1 MSEIESSGPDFP
13 ISEAGGAQLQALHT
27 LSALGWHYLSRAEVE
42 RLRGG
47 RRSEVLL
54 EDVLRKQ
61 LGRINRIRYDGRNH
75 PFSEENLHTAIQ
87 RLREQPFQ
95 GLLRNNEAATD
106 LLQLGTALPQ
116 RIDNLPREWSLRYI
130 DWDDW
135 QANAFHMAAEFPVET
150 VPGQVVRPDIVLFV
164 NGIPFAVIEVKSPRE
179 DVQQAI
185 SQQLRNQKQDD
196 GAPGLFQTVQLLVAA
211 QPNTPR
217 YATVG
222 TPAKLWAEWKEQD
235 IPGEDIAAII
245 NRPLDAIEEA
255 ELLKDFAAHQRRH
268 RAVHEAG
275 GRYVT
280 EQDRLLTGLCR
291 PERLLEIARRF
302 VLFDGPFKKIARPP
316 QVVTVRHLL
325 QRVQQRDGRR
335 RREGGVVWHTQG
347 SGKSLTMVMLAKSLA
362 MDVRTARIV
371 MVTDRTDLDDQ
382 IRKTFRATGLEPV
395 QARTG
400 EHLLELLEAKAPV
413 VTTLLHKFRAGLNK
427 RKLVDDSADVFVLID
442 ESHRSQY
449 GDIESLHARM
459 REALPNAC
467 VIGFTGT
474 PLAKKERNTFLK
486 FGPLVQPAY
495 TLTDAVAEGAVVPL
509 LYEGRLVEQ
518 DIDAEA
524 VDAWFERSTRELSD
538 ARRAELKKRMS
549 KPATLMGV
557 SDWLRCVAFDT
568 GRHYVDNFQGSGLK
582 GQVAVPSKRDAV
594 LLKRLFDEIGE
605 VRSEVVI
612 SAPDMREDESAIDES
627 TDSEVK
633 AFWKKMMQRYGD
645 EAAYNRQIVDAF
657 KGPEGPELLIV
668 VSKLLTGFDAPRNT
682 VLYLARPLKEH
693 TLLQAIARVN
703 RVFDEAGGA
712 DKPYGYI
719 IDYCG
724 VLTDLSEA
732 LSSNAALVDFDEA
745 DLANAVSL
753 IRDRAAQLPQQHADL
768 LDVFAGVANRFDEEA
783 YARHLADEAL
793 RARFHR
799 LLSAFRRSLE
809 MAQVS
814 RDFLEDTPPERLARW
829 RGDLAR
835 FEALRASVR
844 ARYSEKVPDWDDYK
858 KQLQRLL
865 DRYVT
870 SHEVTTVVEP
880 LPVFD
885 DKALAAASKQQNRTD
900 ASVADEIA
908 SRTLREIDEKWDED
922 PVFYEKFSKLIKDAI
937 DAFRQHRLD
946 EKAYLET
953 VRKHRDGVT
962 HRGGDDDDA
971 VPAAIRGKGH
981 ETAFWGIAR
990 RELEKAGLND
1000 GALAVRF
1007 ASVFAEAVMAHRI
1020 IGWQT
1025 DEGVKNRIRA
1035 AVDAFYFDELGAPE
1049 VLTPDVLDAIV
1060 DQLMDIATIRMPDDG
1075 RVR

>member
-1 MSEIESSGPDFP
+1 MSERESISPDFAV
-13 ISEAGGAQLQALHT
+13 SEAGGAQLQALHT

-42 RLRGG
+42 RLRDN

-54 EDVLRKQ
+54 QEVLRNQ

-87 RLREQPFQ
+87 RLREQPYQ
-95 GLLRNNEAATD
+95 GLLRNNEVATD

-116 RIDNLPREWSLRYI
+116 RIEQLQREWTLRYI

-135 QANAFHMAAEFPVET
+135 QANAFHMTAEFPVET

-164 NGIPFAVIEVKSPRE
+164 NGIPIAVIEVKSSRE

-185 SQQLRNQKQDD
+185 SQQLRNQKQED

-211 QPNTPR
+211 QPNAPR

-222 TPAKLWAEWKEQD
+222 TPAKLWAEWRELD
-235 IPGEDIAAII
+235 IRDEDIKAAV

-255 ELLKDFAAHQRRH
+255 EILKDFDAHQRRH
-268 RAVHEAG
+268 RAVHDAG
-275 GRYVT
+275 GRYAT
-280 EQDRLLTGLCR
+280 ELDRLLTGLCR
-291 PERLLEIARRF
+291 PERLLELARRF
-302 VLFDGPFKKIARPP
+302 VLFDGPFKKIARYP
-316 QVVTVRHLL
+316 QFFAVRHLL
-325 QRVQQRDGRR
+325 QRVRTRDARQ

-362 MDVRTARIV
+362 MDIRGARIV

-400 EHLLELLEAKAPV
+400 EHLLELLEAQTQV
-413 VTTLLHKFRAGLNK
+413 VTTLIHKFRAGLNK
-427 RKLVDDSADVFVLID
+427 RKLVDESADIFVLID

-449 GDIESLHARM
+449 GDVESLHARM

-518 DIDAEA
+518 DIDAKA
-524 VDAWFERSTRELSD
+524 VDAWFERSTRELSE
-538 ARRAELKKRMS
+538 AQRADLKKRMS
-549 KPATLMGV
+549 KPAMLMGV
-557 SDWLRCVAFDT
+557 SDWLRCIAFDA
-568 GRHYVDNFQGSGLK
+568 GQHYRDNFQGTGLK

-612 SAPDMREDESAIDES
+612 SAPDTREDEHAIDES
-627 TDSEVK
+627 SDSEVK
-633 AFWKKMMQRYGD
+633 EFWKRVMQRYGD

-703 RVFDEAGGA
+703 RVFDEPGAA
-712 DKPYGYI
+712 DKPCGYI

-724 VLTDLSEA
+724 VLTDLGRA
-732 LSSNAALVDFDEA
+732 LSDNAALTGFDEA
-745 DLANAVSL
+745 DLAHAVSG
-753 IRDRAAQLPQQHADL
+753 IAAYTDQLPHRHAEL
-768 LDVFAGVANRFDEEA
+768 LSLFAGVANRYDEEA
-783 YARHLADEAL
+783 YARYLADEGIRAL
-793 RARFHR
+793 FYR
-799 LLSAFRRSLE
+799 LLSDFRRALE
-809 MAQVS
+809 VAQVS
-814 RDFLEDTPPERLARW
+814 RDFIERTPPERLARW
-829 RGDLAR
+829 RADLVR
-835 FEALRASVR
+835 FEALRAGVR
-844 ARYSEKVPDWDDYK
+844 VRYSEKLPDWDGYK

-870 SHEVTTVVEP
+870 SHEVVTVVEP

-885 DKALAAASKQQNRTD
+885 DEALAAARLRQKRTD

-908 SRTLREIDEKWDED
+908 SRTLREIDERWDED
-922 PVFYEKFSKLIKDAI
+922 PVFYERFSKLIKDTIA
-937 DAFRQHRLD
+937 AFRQHRLD
-946 EKAYLET
+946 EKAYLES
-953 VRKHRDGVT
+953 VRKHRDSVT
-962 HRGGDDDDA
+962 HRSGDEDA
-971 VPAAIRGKGH
+971 VPATIRGKGH
-981 ETAFWGIAR
+981 ETAFWGIVR
-990 RELEKAGLND
+990 RELESAGLAD
-1000 GALAVRF
+1000 EALAVRF
-1007 ASVFAEAVMAHRI
+1007 STVFTDAVMDHRI
-1020 IGWQT
+1020 VGWQT
-1025 DEGVKNRIRA
+1025 DDAVKNRIRA
-1035 AVDAFYFDELGAPE
+1035 AMDAFYFDELGAPE
-1049 VLTPDVLDAIV
+1049 ALRPEILDAIV
-1060 DQLMDIATIRMPDDG
+1060 EQLIDTATIRMPDDG
-1075 RVR
+1075 RFR

>member
-1 MSEIESSGPDFP
+1 MSERSPASPDFAM
-13 ISEAGGAQLQALHT
+13 SEAGGAQLQALYT

-42 RLRGG
+42 RLRDN

-54 EDVLRKQ
+54 QEVLRKQ
-61 LGRINRIRYDGRNH
+61 LSRINRIRYDGRNH
-75 PFSEENLHTAIQ
+75 PFSEENLHTAVQ

-106 LLQLGTALPQ
+106 LLQLGVALPQ

-130 DWDDW
+130 DWEDW
-135 QANAFHMAAEFPVET
+135 QANVFHMAAEFPVET
-150 VPGQVVRPDIVLFV
+150 VPGQVVRPDLVLFV
-164 NGIPFAVIEVKSPRE
+164 NGIPLAVIEVKRNGE

-196 GAPGLFQTVQLLVAA
+196 GAPGLFQTVQLLIAA
-211 QPNTPR
+211 QPSAAR
-217 YATVG
+217 YGTVG
-222 TPAKLWAEWKEQD
+222 TPAKLWAEWKELEISDDD
-235 IPGEDIAAII
+235 IGAAI

-255 ELLKDFAAHQRRH
+255 EILKDFAQHQRRH
-268 RAVHEAG
+268 LAVHETG
-275 GRYVT
+275 GRYANA
-280 EQDRLLTGLCR
+280 QDRALTGLCR
-291 PERLLEIARRF
+291 PERLLQLARRF
-302 VLFDGPFKKIARPP
+302 VLFDGPFKKIARHP
-316 QVVTVRHLL
+316 QFFAVRHLL
-325 QRVQQRDGRR
+325 QRVRTRDARQ

-362 MDVRTARIV
+362 MEVRGARIL

-400 EHLLELLEAKAPV
+400 EHLLELLEAHAPV
-413 VTTLLHKFRAGLNK
+413 VTTLIHKFRAGLNK
-427 RKLVDDSADVFVLID
+427 RKLVDDSADIFVLID

-449 GDIESLHARM
+449 GDVESLHARM

-518 DIDAEA
+518 DIDAKA
-524 VDAWFERSTRELSD
+524 VDAWFERSTRELSE
-538 ARRAELKKRMS
+538 AQRADLKKRMS
-549 KPATLMGV
+549 KPTMLMGV
-557 SDWLRCVAFDT
+557 SDWLRCVAFDA
-568 GRHYVDNFQGSGLK
+568 GQHYRSNFQGKGLK

-594 LLKRLFDEIGE
+594 LLKRMFDEIGE

-612 SAPDMREDESAIDES
+612 SAPDMREDEHAIDES
-627 TDSEVK
+627 SDSEVK
-633 AFWKKMMQRYGD
+633 EFWKRMMQRYGD

-703 RVFDEAGGA
+703 RVFEESGSDE
-712 DKPYGYI
+712 KPYGYI

-724 VLTDLSEA
+724 VLTDLSRA
-732 LSSNAALVDFDEA
+732 LSSNAALAGFDEA
-745 DLANAVSL
+745 DLAHAVGE
-753 IRDRAAQLPQQHADL
+753 IRAQAASLPQDHAEL
-768 LDVFAGVANRFDEEA
+768 LNLFSGVANRYDEEA

-793 RARFHR
+793 RAQFYR
-799 LLSAFRRSLE
+799 LLSNFRRSLE
-809 MAQVS
+809 VAQAS
-814 RDFLEDTPPERLARW
+814 RDFIEETPPERLARW
-829 RGDLAR
+829 RLDLAR
-835 FEALRASVR
+835 FEALRANVR
-844 ARYSEKVPDWDDYK
+844 VRYSEKVPDWDGYK
-858 KQLQRLL
+858 KQLRRLL
-865 DRYVT
+865 DRYVA
-870 SHEVTTVVEP
+870 SHEVVTVVEP

-885 DKALAAASKQQNRTD
+885 DKALAAARERQKRTD

-908 SRTLREIDEKWDED
+908 SRTLREIDEKWEED
-922 PVFYEKFSKLIKDAI
+922 PVFYEKFSKLIKDTIA
-937 DAFRQHRLD
+937 AFRQHRLD
-946 EKAYLET
+946 ERAYLEAA
-953 VRKHRDGVT
+953 RKLRDGVT
-962 HRGGDDDDA
+962 HRGDDDGA

-990 RELEKAGLND
+990 RELEKAGLGD
-1000 GALAVRF
+1000 ETLAVRF
-1007 ASVFAEAVMAHRI
+1007 AKVFAEAVTEHRI
-1020 IGWQT
+1020 VGWQADQT
-1025 DEGVKNRIRA
+1025 VKNRIRA
-1035 AVDAFYFDELGAPE
+1035 AMDAFYFDELHAPQA
-1049 VLTPDVLDAIV
+1049 LTAEALDALV
-1060 DQLMDIATIRMPDDG
+1060 DQLMDVATVRMPDHD

>member
-1 MSEIESSGPDFP
+1 MSEIDTSSPEFP
-13 ISEAGGAQLQALHT
+13 LSEAGGAQLQALHT

-42 RLRGG
+42 RLRGN

-54 EDVLRKQ
+54 QDVLRKQ
-61 LGRINRIRYDGRNH
+61 LGRINRIPYDGRNH
-75 PFSEENLHTAIQ
+75 PFSEENLHAAIQ

-95 GLLRNNEAATD
+95 GLLRNNEASTD

-116 RIDNLPREWSLRYI
+116 RIDNLQREWSLRYI
-130 DWDDW
+130 DWKDW
-135 QANAFHMAAEFPVET
+135 QANAFHMAAELPVET
-150 VPGQVVRPDIVLFV
+150 VPGQSVRPDIVLFV
-164 NGIPFAVIEVKSPRE
+164 NGIPLAVIEVKNSRE

-196 GAPGLFQTVQLLVAA
+196 GAPGLFQSVQLLVAA
-211 QPNTPR
+211 HPENPR

-222 TPAKLWAEWKEQD
+222 TPAKLWAEWNEQD
-235 IPGEDIAAII
+235 IPGHEIAATV
-245 NRPLDAIEEA
+245 NRPLDAIEES
-255 ELLKDFAAHQRRH
+255 EILKDFAAHQRRH

-280 EQDRLLTGLCR
+280 EMDRLLTGLCR
-291 PERLLEIARRF
+291 PERLLEFARRF
-302 VLFDGPFKKIARPP
+302 VLFDGPYKKIARHP
-316 QVVTVRHLL
+316 QFFTVRHLL
-325 QRVQQRDGRR
+325 QRVRKQDEHQRRQ
-335 RREGGVVWHTQG
+335 GGVVWHTQG

-362 MDVRTARIV
+362 MDIRGARIV
-371 MVTDRTDLDDQ
+371 MVTDRTDLDEQ

-400 EHLLELLEAKAPV
+400 EHLLELLEARAPV
-413 VTTLLHKFRAGLNK
+413 VTTLIHKFRAGLNK
-427 RKLVDDSADVFVLID
+427 RKVVDDSADIFVLID

-449 GDIESLHARM
+449 GDVESLHARM

-467 VIGFTGT
+467 VVGFTGT

-518 DIDAEA
+518 DIDAKA
-524 VDAWFERSTRELSD
+524 VDAWFERSTRGLSEQQ
-538 ARRAELKKRMS
+538 RAELKKRMS
-549 KPATLMGV
+549 KPAMLMGV
-557 SDWLRCVAFDT
+557 SDWLRCVAFDA
-568 GRHYVDNFQGSGLK
+568 GRHYCQNFQGTGLK

-612 SAPDMREDESAIDES
+612 SAPDMREDEHAIDES

-633 AFWKKMMQRYGD
+633 EFWKRMMQRYGD
-645 EAAYNRQIVDAF
+645 EATYNRQIVDAF

-682 VLYLARPLKEH
+682 VLYLAKPLKEH

-703 RVFDEAGGA
+703 RVFDEAGA
-712 DKPYGYI
+712 AEKPYGYI

-724 VLTDLSEA
+724 VLTDLSHA
-732 LSSNAALVDFDEA
+732 LSGNAALAGFDEA
-745 DLANAVSL
+745 DLADAVCL
-753 IRDRAAQLPQQHADL
+753 IRDRAKNLPQQHADL
-768 LDVFAGVANRFDEEA
+768 LGLFAGVANRYDEEA

-793 RARFHR
+793 RATFYR
-799 LLSAFRRSLE
+799 LLSNFRRGLE

-814 RDFLEDTPPERLARW
+814 REFLEDTPPERLRRW

-835 FEALRASVR
+835 FEALRAAVR
-844 ARYSEKVPDWDDYK
+844 VRYSEKIADWDDYR

-885 DKALAAASKQQNRTD
+885 DKALAAASKQQKRTD

-908 SRTLREIDEKWDED
+908 SRTLREIDERWEED
-922 PVFYEKFSKLIKDAI
+922 PVFYEKFSRLIKNTI

-946 EKAYLET
+946 EKAYLDA

-962 HRGGDDDDA
+962 HRGGDEEV
-971 VPAAIRGKGH
+971 VPTSIRGKGH
-981 ETAFWGIAR
+981 ETAFWGVAR
-990 RELEKAGLND
+990 RELEKVGLID
-1000 GALAVRF
+1000 QDLPVRF
-1007 ASVFAEAVMAHRI
+1007 ASVFAEAVTAHRI

-1035 AVDAFYFDELGAPE
+1035 MMDAFYFDELGAPE
-1049 VLTPDVLDAIV
+1049 SLTPDLLDTIV

-1075 RVR
+1075 RIR

>member
-1 MSEIESSGPDFP
+1 MSERESASPDFAV
-13 ISEAGGAQLQALHT
+13 SEAGGAQLQALHT

-42 RLRGG
+42 RLRDN

-54 EDVLRKQ
+54 QEVLRKQ

-87 RLREQPFQ
+87 RLREQPYQ
-95 GLLRNNEAATD
+95 GLLRNNEVATD

-116 RIDNLPREWSLRYI
+116 RIDNLQREWTLRYI
-130 DWDDW
+130 DWEDW
-135 QANAFHMAAEFPVET
+135 QANAFHMTAEFPVET

-164 NGIPFAVIEVKSPRE
+164 NGIPFVVIEVKSSRE

-185 SQQLRNQKQDD
+185 SQQLRNQKQED
-196 GAPGLFQTVQLLVAA
+196 GAPGLFQTVQLLIAA
-211 QPNTPR
+211 QPSAPR

-222 TPAKLWAEWKEQD
+222 TPAKLWAEWKELEIGD
-235 IPGEDIAAII
+235 EDVKASV

-255 ELLKDFAAHQRRH
+255 EILKDFDAHQRRH
-268 RAVHEAG
+268 RAVREAG
-275 GRYVT
+275 GRYAT
-280 EQDRLLTGLCR
+280 QQDHLLVGLCR
-291 PERLLEIARRF
+291 PERLLELARRF
-302 VLFDGPFKKIARPP
+302 VLFDGPFKKIARHP
-316 QVVTVRHLL
+316 QFFTVRRLL
-325 QRVQQRDGRR
+325 QRVRTHDGRQ

-362 MDVRTARIV
+362 MDIRGARIV

-400 EHLLELLEAKAPV
+400 EHLLELLEAQTPV
-413 VTTLLHKFRAGLNK
+413 VTTLIHKFRAGLNK
-427 RKLVDDSADVFVLID
+427 RKLVDESADIFVLID

-449 GDIESLHARM
+449 GDVESLHARM

-518 DIDAEA
+518 DIDAKA
-524 VDAWFERSTRELSD
+524 VDAWFERSTRELSE
-538 ARRAELKKRMS
+538 AQRADLKKRMS
-549 KPATLMGV
+549 KPAMLMGV
-557 SDWLRCVAFDT
+557 SDWLRCIAFDA
-568 GRHYVDNFQGSGLK
+568 GQHYRDNFQGTGLK

-612 SAPDMREDESAIDES
+612 SAPDTREDEHAIDES
-627 TDSEVK
+627 SDSEVK
-633 AFWKKMMQRYGD
+633 EFWKRMMQRYGD

-703 RVFDEAGGA
+703 RVFDEPGA
-712 DKPYGYI
+712 AEKPCGYI

-724 VLTDLSEA
+724 VLTDLDRA
-732 LSSNAALVDFDEA
+732 LSSNAALAGFDEA
-745 DLANAVSL
+745 DLAHAVGE
-753 IRDRAAQLPQQHADL
+753 IGAYAARLPLLHADL
-768 LDVFAGVANRFDEEA
+768 LNLFSGVANRFDEEA
-783 YARHLADEAL
+783 YARHLADEAV
-793 RARFHR
+793 RSEFYR
-799 LLSAFRRSLE
+799 LLSGFRRALE
-809 MAQVS
+809 VAQVS
-814 RDFLEDTPPERLARW
+814 RDFIEQTPPERLARW
-829 RGDLAR
+829 RGDLVR
-835 FEALRASVR
+835 FEALRAAVR
-844 ARYSEKVPDWDDYK
+844 VRYSEKLPDWDGYR

-870 SHEVTTVVEP
+870 SHEVVTIVEP

-885 DKALAAASKQQNRTD
+885 DKALAAARKQQPRTD

-908 SRTLREIDEKWDED
+908 SRTLREIDERWEED
-922 PVFYEKFSKLIKDAI
+922 PVFYEKFSKLIKDTIA
-937 DAFRQHRLD
+937 AFRQHRLD
-946 EKAYLET
+946 EKAYLEA
-953 VRKHRDGVT
+953 VRKHRDGAT
-962 HRGGDDDDA
+962 HRGGDDDPI
-971 VPAAIRGKGH
+971 PAAIRGKGH
-981 ETAFWGIAR
+981 ETAFWGIAK
-990 RELEKAGLND
+990 RELEKTGLHD
-1000 GALAVRF
+1000 ETLAVRF
-1007 ASVFAEAVMAHRI
+1007 ATIFAEAVEKQRI
-1020 IGWQT
+1020 VGWQT
-1025 DEGVKNRIRA
+1025 DEAVKNRIRTA
-1035 AVDAFYFDELGAPE
+1035 MDAFYFDELGAPE
-1049 VLTPDVLDAIV
+1049 ALTPFLLDAIV
-1060 DQLMDIATIRMPDDG
+1060 NQLMDIASIRMPDDG
-1075 RVR
+1075 RTR

>member
-1 MSEIESSGPDFP
+1 MSEIESASPDFP
-13 ISEAGGAQLQALHT
+13 LSEAGGAQLQALHT
-27 LSALGWHYLSRAEVE
+27 LSALGWHYLPRAEVE
-42 RLRGG
+42 RQRGN
-47 RRSEVLL
+47 RRNEVLL
-54 EDVLRKQ
+54 QDVLRKQ
-61 LGRINRIRYDGRNH
+61 LSRINRIRYDGRNH

-106 LLQLGTALPQ
+106 LLQLGISLPQ
-116 RIDNLPREWSLRYI
+116 RIDNLQREWSLRYM

-179 DVQQAI
+179 DVLHAI
-185 SQQLRNQKQDD
+185 SQQLRNQKQED
-196 GAPGLFQTVQLLVAA
+196 GAPGLFHTVQLLVAA

-222 TPAKLWAEWKEQD
+222 TPAKLWAEWKEL
-235 IPGEDIAAII
+235 DIAGEEIGAAI

-291 PERLLEIARRF
+291 PERLLELARRF
-302 VLFDGPFKKIARPP
+302 VLFDGPFKKIARHP
-316 QVVTVRHLL
+316 QFFTVRHLL
-325 QRVQQRDGRR
+325 QRVQKRDDRQ

-362 MDVRTARIV
+362 MDVRGARIV

-413 VTTLLHKFRAGLNK
+413 VTTLIHKFRAGLNK
-427 RKLVDDSADVFVLID
+427 RKLVDDSADIFVLID

-459 REALPNAC
+459 REGLPNAC

-518 DIDAEA
+518 DIDANA
-524 VDAWFERSTRELSD
+524 IDAWFERSTRELSD
-538 ARRAELKKRMS
+538 ARRAELKKSMS
-549 KPATLMGV
+549 KPTTLMGV
-557 SDWLRCVAFDT
+557 SDWLRCVAFDA

-633 AFWKKMMQRYGD
+633 EFWKKMMQRYGD

-703 RVFDEAGGA
+703 RVFEETGAA

-724 VLTDLSEA
+724 VLTDLSDA
-732 LSSNAALVDFDEA
+732 LSSNAALADFDEA

-753 IRDRAAQLPQQHADL
+753 IRDRAARLPQQHAEL
-768 LDVFAGVANRFDEEA
+768 LDVFAGVSNRYDEEA

-793 RARFHR
+793 RATFYRA
-799 LLSAFRRSLE
+799 LSNFRRGLE

-814 RDFLEDTPPERLARW
+814 REFLEDTPPERLRRW
-829 RGDLAR
+829 RGDQAR

-844 ARYSEKVPDWDDYK
+844 ARYSEKVADWDEYK
-858 KQLQRLL
+858 KQLRRLL

-885 DKALAAASKQQNRTD
+885 DKALAAASKQQKRTD

-922 PVFYEKFSKLIKDAI
+922 PVFYEKFSKLIKDTI

-946 EKAYLET
+946 EKAYLEA

-962 HRGGDDDDA
+962 HREGDEEA
-971 VPAAIRGKGH
+971 VPTAIRGKGH

-990 RELEKAGLND
+990 RELENAGLND
-1000 GALAVRF
+1000 ETLPVRF
-1007 ASVFAEAVMAHRI
+1007 ASVFAEAVATHRI

-1025 DEGVKNRIRA
+1025 DEGVRNRIRA
-1035 AVDAFYFDELGAPE
+1035 EVDTFYFDELGAPE
-1049 VLTPDVLDAIV
+1049 ALTPDVLDAIV

-1075 RVR
+1075 RIR

>member
-1 MSEIESSGPDFP
+1 MSERDAPSPDFAL
-13 ISEAGGAQLQALHT
+13 SEAGGAQLQALHT

-42 RLRGG
+42 RLRGN

-54 EDVLRKQ
+54 QDVLRKQ
-61 LGRINRIRYDGRNH
+61 LSRINRIRYDDRNH

-116 RIDNLPREWSLRYI
+116 RIDNLQREWSLRYI

-135 QANAFHMAAEFPVET
+135 QTNAFHMAAEFPVET

-164 NGIPFAVIEVKSPRE
+164 NGIPFAVIEVKSSRE

-185 SQQLRNQKQDD
+185 SQQLRNQKQED
-196 GAPGLFQTVQLLVAA
+196 GAPGLFQAVQLLIAA
-211 QPNTPR
+211 QPNAPR

-222 TPAKLWAEWKEQD
+222 TPAKLWAEWKEQG
-235 IPGEDIAAII
+235 IPGEDIAAVV

-255 ELLKDFAAHQRRH
+255 EILKDCAAHQRRH

-280 EQDRLLTGLCR
+280 EQDRLLVGLCR
-291 PERLLEIARRF
+291 PDRLLELTRRF
-302 VLFDGPFKKIARPP
+302 VLFDGPYKKIARHP
-316 QVVTVRHLL
+316 QFFTVRHLL
-325 QRVQQRDGRR
+325 QRVQTRNDHQ

-362 MDVRTARIV
+362 MDIRGARIV

-400 EHLLELLEAKAPV
+400 EHLLELLEAQTPV
-413 VTTLLHKFRAGLNK
+413 INTLIHKFRAGLNK
-427 RKLVDDSADVFVLID
+427 RKLVDDSTDIFVLID

-449 GDIESLHARM
+449 GDVESLHARM

-474 PLAKKERNTFLK
+474 PLAKRERNTFLK

-495 TLTDAVAEGAVVPL
+495 TLTDAVAEGTVVPL

-518 DIDAEA
+518 DIDAKA
-524 VDAWFERSTRELSD
+524 VDAWFERSTRELSE
-538 ARRAELKKRMS
+538 AQRADLKKRMS
-549 KPATLMGV
+549 KPTMLMGV
-557 SDWLRCVAFDT
+557 SDWLRCIAFDA
-568 GRHYVDNFQGSGLK
+568 GQHYRDNFQGSGLK

-612 SAPDMREDESAIDES
+612 SAPDMREDEHAIDES

-633 AFWKKMMQRYGD
+633 EFWKRMMQRYGD

-657 KGPEGPELLIV
+657 KGSEGPELLIV
-668 VSKLLTGFDAPRNT
+668 VSKLLTGFDAPRNA

-724 VLTDLSEA
+724 VLTDLSQA
-732 LSSNAALVDFDEA
+732 LSSNAALADFDEA
-745 DLANAVSL
+745 DLAHAVSE
-753 IRDRAAQLPQQHADL
+753 IRGQAAKLPQQHAEL
-768 LDVFAGVANRFDEEA
+768 LDLFSGVANRYDEEA

-793 RARFHR
+793 RAKFYR
-799 LLSAFRRSLE
+799 LLSDFRRTLE
-809 MAQVS
+809 VAQVS
-814 RDFLEDTPPERLARW
+814 RDFLEETPPERLARW
-829 RGDLAR
+829 RADLVR
-835 FEALRASVR
+835 FEGLRASVR
-844 ARYSEKVPDWDDYK
+844 VRYSEKVPDWEDYK
-858 KQLQRLL
+858 KQLRRLL
-865 DRYVT
+865 DRYVV
-870 SHEVTTVVEP
+870 SHEVVTVVEP

-885 DKALAAASKQQNRTD
+885 DKALAAARKEQKRTD

-908 SRTLREIDEKWDED
+908 SRTLREIDEKWEED
-922 PVFYEKFSKLIKDAI
+922 PAFYERFSKLIKDTIA
-937 DAFRQHRLD
+937 AFRQHRLD
-946 EKAYLET
+946 EKAYLEAA
-953 VRKHRDGVT
+953 RRHRDSVT
-962 HRGGDDDDA
+962 HRGGDDDA
-971 VPAAIRGKGH
+971 VPAAIRGKSH

-990 RELEKAGLND
+990 RELEKTGLRD
-1000 GALAVRF
+1000 EMLAIRF
-1007 ASVFAEAVMAHRI
+1007 ATVFAEAVAAHRI
-1020 IGWQT
+1020 VGWQT
-1025 DEGVKNRIRA
+1025 DEAVKNRVRGA
-1035 AVDAFYFDELGAPE
+1035 MDAFYFDELGAPE
-1049 VLTPDVLDAIV
+1049 TLAADVLDAIV
-1060 DQLMDIATIRMPDDG
+1060 GQLMDIATIRMPDDG

>member
-1 MSEIESSGPDFP
+1 MSEIDTTSPDFAL
-13 ISEAGGAQLQALHT
+13 SEAGGAQLQALHT

-42 RLRGG
+42 RLRGN

-54 EDVLRKQ
+54 QDVLRKQ
-61 LGRINRIRYDGRNH
+61 LGCINRIRYDGRNH

-106 LLQLGTALPQ
+106 LLQLGIALPQ
-116 RIDNLPREWSLRYI
+116 RIDNLQREWSLRYI

-164 NGIPFAVIEVKSPRE
+164 NGIPFAVIEVKSTRE
-179 DVQQAI
+179 DVSQAI
-185 SQQLRNQKQDD
+185 SQQLRNQKPDD
-196 GAPGLFQTVQLLVAA
+196 GAPGLFQTVQLLIAA
-211 QPNTPR
+211 QPHGPR

-222 TPAKLWAEWKEQD
+222 TPAKLWAEWKERD
-235 IPGEDIAAII
+235 IPGEEIAALV

-255 ELLKDFAAHQRRH
+255 EILKDFAAHQRRH

-275 GRYVT
+275 GRYAT

-291 PERLLEIARRF
+291 PNRLLDFARRF
-302 VLFDGPFKKIARPP
+302 VLFDGPFKKIARHP
-316 QVVTVRHLL
+316 QFFTVRHLL
-325 QRVQQRDGRR
+325 QRVQAHDGQR

-362 MDVRTARIV
+362 MDVRGARIV

-400 EHLLELLEAKAPV
+400 EHLLELLEAQTPV
-413 VTTLLHKFRAGLNK
+413 VTTLIHKFRAGLNK
-427 RKLVDDSADVFVLID
+427 RKLVDDSADIFVLID

-449 GDIESLHARM
+449 GDVESLHARM

-518 DIDAEA
+518 TIDAKA
-524 VDAWFERSTRELSD
+524 VDAWFERSTRELSE
-538 ARRAELKKRMS
+538 ARRAELKKGMS

-557 SDWLRCVAFDT
+557 SDWLRCVAFDA

-582 GQVAVPSKRDAV
+582 GQVAVSSKRDAV

-612 SAPDMREDESAIDES
+612 SAPDMREDEHAVDES

-633 AFWKKMMQRYGD
+633 EFWKRMMQRYGD
-645 EAAYNRQIVDAF
+645 EAAYNRQIVEAF

-724 VLTDLSEA
+724 VLTDLSQA
-732 LSSNAALVDFDEA
+732 LSDNAALAGFDEA
-745 DLANAVSL
+745 DLANAVSD
-753 IRDRAAQLPQQHADL
+753 IRRQAAKLPQQHADL
-768 LDVFAGVANRFDEEA
+768 LNLFAGVANRYDEEA

-793 RARFHR
+793 RAKFHR
-799 LLSAFRRSLE
+799 LLSDFRRTLE
-809 MAQVS
+809 VAQIS
-814 RDFLEDTPPERLARW
+814 REFLEDTPPERLARW
-829 RGDLAR
+829 RGDLVR

-844 ARYSEKVPDWDDYK
+844 ARYSEKVPDWEDYK

-870 SHEVTTVVEP
+870 SHEVVTVVEP

-885 DKALAAASKQQNRTD
+885 DKALAAASKQQKRTD

-908 SRTLREIDEKWDED
+908 SRTLRVIDEKWEED
-922 PVFYEKFSKLIKDAI
+922 PVFYEKFSKLIKDTI

-946 EKAYLET
+946 EKAYLEA

-962 HRGGDDDDA
+962 HRGGDEES
-971 VPAAIRGKGH
+971 VPAAIRGRGH

-990 RELEKAGLND
+990 RELEKSGLND
-1000 GALAVRF
+1000 ESLSVRF
-1007 ASVFAEAVMAHRI
+1007 ASVFAEAVLAHRI
-1020 IGWQT
+1020 VGWQT
-1025 DEGVKNRIRA
+1025 DEGAKNRIRA

-1049 VLTPDVLDAIV
+1049 ALSPEVLDAV
-1060 DQLMDIATIRMPDDG
+1060 VNQLMDIATIRMPDDG
-1075 RVR
+1075 RIR